1 MRSLKFQQD
10 IFFDFEELTKIHSYE
25 IGFQIKENP
34 IPQSQGESVSLSAVY
49 QSIIEPFSNKDYPRL
64 KVELEKFGDYLYT
77 NNVTAE
83 NVEEFDRLQFGQL
96 LIELSEGINPA
107 ISQNAFHIITLLQS
121 KGPAYPAIFFSLDFL
136 DFCVKFINKPFSA
149 VCYYAFVATTNISSQ
164 SENLFYNVLERIP
177 IDSINPQRFLD
188 SNIKEA
194 ALDLACTYVK
204 YNVDFQIASQV
215 IEYAKQCLSTE
226 ELYFHHSAFWIFVR
240 LLRFTP
246 DESIDYIMIP
256 DVLNHVND
264 IFEHE
269 DSYSLIPGLIFI
281 SYVYELNFE
290 VPNFYYKGII
300 DVLADTEDSLCRKQS
315 LRTISKMSYRNNSLI
330 PHFIKYGLIMA
341 IQSAIEKGQYKDK
354 LEIGFTACNIFDQNI
369 AEVTNRVLATHSIG
383 LFLTLIDFDDEELN
397 KHALFC
403 MYNVFQEAENIGRVD
418 ELMEPFIANDGMITI
433 EKLQHEEDNET
444 ASCAANFEERF
455 LRQSEEDRD
464 EDVI

>member
-1 MRSLKFQQD
+1 
-10 IFFDFEELTKIHSYE
+10 
-25 IGFQIKENP
+25 
-34 IPQSQGESVSLSAVY
+34 
-49 QSIIEPFSNKDYPRL
+49 
-64 KVELEKFGDYLYT
+64 
-77 NNVTAE
+77 
-83 NVEEFDRLQFGQL
+83 
-96 LIELSEGINPA
+96 
-107 ISQNAFHIITLLQS
+107 
-121 KGPAYPAIFFSLDFL
+121 
-136 DFCVKFINKPFSA
+136 
-149 VCYYAFVATTNISSQ
+149 
-164 SENLFYNVLERIP
+164 
-177 IDSINPQRFLD
+177 
-188 SNIKEA
+188 
-194 ALDLACTYVK
+194 
-204 YNVDFQIASQV
+204 
-215 IEYAKQCLSTE
+215 
-226 ELYFHHSAFWIFVR
+226 
-240 LLRFTP
+240 
-246 DESIDYIMIP
+246 MIP